1 MGTSVGTCM
10 GDAGNGNAPSTFALA
25 DNPAVIAHLNMLQA
39 IITRLASNSVQCKT
53 WCLAIV
59 SALFGFAG
67 AMKSDAI
74 LAAAIIP
81 IAIFGLVDAA
91 YLAREKAYR
100 ELFNSLAEKIRN
112 YTYSLSDSFSL
123 KAPSNGKHYVA
134 ALKSWSVWPL
144 YVGLVVVYALARTS
158 GLLV

>member
-1 MGTSVGTCM
+1 M
-10 GDAGNGNAPSTFALA
+10 GDAGYGKTPSTFAPA
-25 DNPAVIAHLNMLQA
+25 DNPGVMAHLNMLQA
-39 IITRLASNSVQCKT
+39 VIARLAGNSVQCKT

-91 YLAREKAYR
+91 YLAQEKAYR
-100 ELFNSLAEKIRN
+100 ELFNSLADKIRN
-112 YTYSLSDSFSL
+112 NTYSLLDSFNL
-123 KAPSNGKHYVA
+123 KAPANGGHYIA

-144 YVGLVVVYALARTS
+144 YFGLVLVYALARMS